1 MSSTPDPPEQS
12 AQLAAQLRVTLSR
25 LHRRLREIAGN
36 TDLTPA
42 QTSVLT
48 RLGKGEA
55 STASAL
61 ASLEG
66 VRPQSM
72 AAILAPLAEA
82 GLIERSPDPRD
93 RRQQLIT
100 LTTAGSERFEG
111 TRAAR
116 HEWLAA
122 AVADRYTPDERRRL
136 SEALTLLD
144 RLTQP

>member
-1 MSSTPDPPEQS
+1 MTATPEPPEQS

-25 LHRRLREIAGN
+25 LLRRLREIAG
-36 TDLTPA
+36 TTEVTPA

-55 STASAL
+55 ATASAL

-72 AAILAPLAEA
+72 AAILTALAEA
-82 GLIERSPDPRD
+82 GLIERSPDPHD
-93 RRQQLIT
+93 RRQQLIA

-111 TRAAR
+111 NRAAR
-116 HEWLAA
+116 DEWLAA
-122 AVADRYTPDERRRL
+122 AVTDRYTPDERRRL